1 MAQGQYLVNRTSED
15 CAALLRQLEQAKTTA
30 MRVVQRMEALGLPA
44 LEGYVW
50 PDGYTQSDFVALY
63 QALDALPGSIVE
75 DTVRDAL
82 FKLVSSV
89 V

>member
-1 MAQGQYLVNRTSED
+1 
-15 CAALLRQLEQAKTTA
+15 
-30 MRVVQRMEALGLPA
+30 MEALGLPA

-50 PDGYTQSDFVALY
+50 PDGYIQSDFVALY
-63 QALDALPGSIVE
+63 QALDALPGCIVE

-82 FKLVSSV
+82 FKIVSSV